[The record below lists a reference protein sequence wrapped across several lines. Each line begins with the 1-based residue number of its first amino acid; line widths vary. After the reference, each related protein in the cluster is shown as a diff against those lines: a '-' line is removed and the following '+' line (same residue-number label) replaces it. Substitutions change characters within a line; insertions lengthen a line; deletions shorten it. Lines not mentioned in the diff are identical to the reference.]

1 MGRDIVKYFVLRHTG
16 LAKQQPHR
24 FGILI
29 LSDHCLT
36 ASQTAEAVA
45 CAAAVRDAV
54 VAAAAENGSWL
65 DQTELAVQSYWR
77 SMRHSATAAAWTTC
91 EVCQL
96 VWNGPDVA

>member
-1 MGRDIVKYFVLRHTG
+1 MGRDSVKYFVLRHTG

-36 ASQTAEAVA
+36 ASQTAKA
-45 CAAAVRDAV
+45 CAAAAPDAV
-54 VAAAAENGSWL
+54 VPAAAENGAWL

-77 SMRHSATAAAWTTC
+77 SMRHSATAAAWMTC
-91 EVCQL
+91 EVRQL
-96 VWNGPDVA
+96 VWNGLDVA